1 MPVPDGPPPP
11 RRLRILCLHSFRTSG
26 KIFEEQLQ
34 RAQLTEALGDLVEL
48 THVDAPHPASG
59 AIPRDVKPYFDGPYF
74 EWFTAEAVG
83 DRVEFDEAKLEAS
96 ELFLTQLLE
105 RQGPF
110 DGLMG
115 FSQGAVMSSALVALQ
130 RSGLRP
136 RLSALP
142 PLRFCVLFAG
152 MKSRHPQHAAA
163 FAALGGKVPCPS
175 LHVYGDRDALKNP
188 HCVELADSFRNS
200 TVLLHQRGH
209 SIPAL
214 KGPQLAVL
222 RAFLVS
228 AAGDAEELRVDAA
241 AARAAA
247 AAAAEAGGLVA
258 RGAPGPLAARAP
270 RAAQAQAQ
278 ARERE
283 RDMGPAEGGEED
295 DDGGQ
300 GGGKAPIRREA
311 CSSKKGGQGQGQ
323 GQGRESA
330 AGAGAGAVAVAGR
343 GGGASFD
350 LAGAGRG
357 SGLVARSRL

>member
-1 MPVPDGPPPP
+1 MAQREAPMGAAPAA
-11 RRLRILCLHSFRTSG
+11 RRLRVLCLHSFRTSG

-48 THVDAPHPASG
+48 TFVDAPHGASG
-59 AIPRDVKPYFDGPYF
+59 AIPRDVKPYFEGPYF

-83 DRVEFDEAKLEAS
+83 DRVEFDEQKLEAS

-222 RAFLVS
+222 RSFLVA

-247 AAAAEAGGLVA
+247 AAAAEAGGIVA
-258 RGAPGPLAARAP
+258 RTTPAQPGGV
-270 RAAQAQAQ
+270 QAQAGVPAIRQ
-278 ARERE
+278 EE

-300 GGGKAPIRREA
+300 GGGKAPIRREGRLEGEEA
-311 CSSKKGGQGQGQ
+311 RQRQQ
-323 GQGRESA
+323 EQGRGQERQ
-330 AGAGAGAVAVAGR
+330 AGAGVESVGR
-343 GGGASFD
+343 GKM
-350 LAGAGRG
+350 
-357 SGLVARSRL
+357 VEPRSRL

>member
-1 MPVPDGPPPP
+1 MPPDGAASPCAR

-34 RAQLTEALGDLVEL
+34 RAQLTEALGDMLEL
-48 THVDAPHPASG
+48 TFVDAPHVASG
-59 AIPRDVKPYFDGPYF
+59 AIPRDVKPYFEGPYF

-96 ELFLTQLLE
+96 ELYLTRLLE
-105 RQGPF
+105 ARGPF

-136 RLSALP
+136 RLSTLP
-142 PLRFCVLFAG
+142 PLRLCVLFAG

-188 HCVELADSFRNS
+188 HCVELADSFRNA

-222 RAFLVS
+222 RAFLVA
-228 AAGDAEELRVDAA
+228 AAGDADALTADAA
-241 AARAAA
+241 AARAAE
-247 AAAAEAGGLVA
+247 AAAAEAGGVVVRA
-258 RGAPGPLAARAP
+258 APGSAP
-270 RAAQAQAQ
+270 SQ
-278 ARERE
+278 ARVQAVAEPGE
-283 RDMGPAEGGEED
+283 QDVGPAEGGEED
-295 DDGGQ
+295 EDGGQ
-300 GGGKAPIRREA
+300 GGGKAPIWRQARVQREVV
-311 CSSKKGGQGQGQ
+311 Q
-323 GQGRESA
+323 GQGRQ
-330 AGAGAGAVAVAGR
+330 GAGEAP
-343 GGGASFD
+343 
-350 LAGAGRG
+350 AGRG
-357 SGLVARSRL
+357 SSAGVRSRL

>member
-1 MPVPDGPPPP
+1 MAQREAPMGAAPAA
-11 RRLRILCLHSFRTSG
+11 RRLRVLCLHSFRTSG

-48 THVDAPHPASG
+48 TFVDAPHGASG
-59 AIPRDVKPYFDGPYF
+59 AIPRDVKPYFEGPYF

-83 DRVEFDEAKLEAS
+83 DRVEFDEQKLE
-96 ELFLTQLLE
+96 
-105 RQGPF
+105 
-110 DGLMG
+110 
-115 FSQGAVMSSALVALQ
+115 GAVMSSALVALQ

-222 RAFLVS
+222 RSFLVA
-228 AAGDAEELRVDAA
+228 AAGDAEELR
-241 AARAAA
+241 
-247 AAAAEAGGLVA
+247 AGTVT
-258 RGAPGPLAARAP
+258 
-270 RAAQAQAQ
+270 
-278 ARERE
+278 
-283 RDMGPAEGGEED
+283 
-295 DDGGQ
+295 
-300 GGGKAPIRREA
+300 
-311 CSSKKGGQGQGQ
+311 C
-323 GQGRESA
+323 
-330 AGAGAGAVAVAGR
+330 V
-343 GGGASFD
+343 
-350 LAGAGRG
+350 
-357 SGLVARSRL
+357 